1 MTIDPALISYFTAV
15 ANLESISG
23 AADYL
28 GMSASTVSRKIDE
41 AEAALGVRLF
51 ERDTRHLR
59 LTEAGQDFFYFA
71 QKAMYL
77 LEQGQ
82 QTMENYNKQVTGSL
96 RIWCP
101 AAFGRAFL
109 GCTVADFGAA
119 HPQLNLL
126 LQLEPRPFA
135 LGTSEFDVGVCV
147 GMPSDGRVVISRL
160 CSYQSSFIATP
171 EFFERYGIPKT
182 LNELV
187 ALPIVTVFHELEM
200 NERTV
205 IESDTGE
212 KISYVSKLAVN
223 DSFLAMKAILS
234 GHYIGRVMHWFAQE
248 ELLSGQV
255 FKTLPGLVEEKTVYA
270 MVQARKGNPRKVQ
283 LFVDFF
289 KERLQPTIADIEK
302 RTALLPYCN
311 K

>member
-1 MTIDPALISYFTAV
+1 MTIDPALIIYFTAV
-15 ANLESISG
+15 ANFESISR
-23 AADYL
+23 AADHL

-41 AEAALGVRLF
+41 IEATLGVRMF

-59 LTEAGQDFFYFA
+59 LTEAGQDYFYFA

-82 QTMENYNKQVTGSL
+82 QTMENYNTQVTGSL

-109 GCTVADFGAA
+109 GCAVADFGAS

-135 LGTSEFDVGVCV
+135 LGSSEFDVGVCV
-147 GMPSDGRVVISRL
+147 GMPTEGRVVISRL
-160 CSYQSSFIATP
+160 CTYQSSFLATP
-171 EFFERYGIPKT
+171 EFFKRYGTPKT
-182 LNELV
+182 LKELV

-212 KISYVSKLAVN
+212 KMSYVSKLAVN
-223 DSFLAMKAILS
+223 DSYLAMKTILS
-234 GHYIGRVMHWFAQE
+234 SNYIGKVMHWFAQE

-289 KERLQPTIADIEK
+289 KARLQTAFADIER
-302 RTALLPYCN
+302 RTASLPYR
-311 K
+311 